1 MNPQAPHQE
10 RFSGERPFIPHGVD
24 ANSWLGFEQRIQER
38 RFHALVATARGAIA
52 AGDREAAQDALEEA
66 RSLRPYAAELD
77 ELDSLEQQTI
87 SAPPPVEEERRRAGG
102 AVALLAVGIALLL
115 AVDAFRYPTVAP
127 VAPTTPAAVLAIEP
141 PVAVATMGALD
152 EVPPPAELRRA
163 VIEESAPAP
172 PAPITR
178 ERTPAAPPAVNVDR
192 TPSMS
197 TNVAPTPAI
206 SRNVPP
212 PPVISRNVAPMASMS
227 RDTAREVTMPLIVP
241 TAPAPVEIAA
251 APAPAMA
258 TKPAI
263 VPAALAA
270 EPADESLVAATLQRY
285 AMAYTQLDARAAR
298 TVWPSVD
305 ERALSNA
312 FAGLSAQSLDFQD
325 CEVVVR
331 QVEADAVCRGT
342 ASYVTRVGNS
352 NPRVEPRTWH
362 FELSRHGDRW
372 LIDTAVARR

>member
-1 MNPQAPHQE
+1 MNPRAPHQE

-24 ANSWLGFEQRIQER
+24 ASSWLGFEQRIQER
-38 RFHALVATARGAIA
+38 RFHALIATARGAIA

-77 ELDSLEQQTI
+77 DLDSLERQTI
-87 SAPPPVEEERRRAGG
+87 SAPPPVEEERRRARG
-102 AVALLAVGIALLL
+102 AIALLAVGIALLL
-115 AVDAFRYPTVAP
+115 AVDAFRYPTAGP
-127 VAPTTPAAVLAIEP
+127 VAPRPPVDVLEIAP

-152 EVPPPAELRRA
+152 EAQPPAEMRRA
-163 VIEESAPAP
+163 VREEFAPPVLTTRERAPEAPPSVNVASTRPTSRVVTPPPPIFRIVTPPPPFSRTVAPMSAMSREPARETTISPIVTPAP
-172 PAPITR
+172 PAVEVKAVTAPAVAAIPPAV
-178 ERTPAAPPAVNVDR
+178 TPAASD
-192 TPSMS
+192 
-197 TNVAPTPAI
+197 
-206 SRNVPP
+206 
-212 PPVISRNVAPMASMS
+212 
-227 RDTAREVTMPLIVP
+227 
-241 TAPAPVEIAA
+241 
-251 APAPAMA
+251 
-258 TKPAI
+258 
-263 VPAALAA
+263 

-285 AMAYTQLDARAAR
+285 ATAYTQLDARAAR

-312 FAGLSAQSLDFQD
+312 FAGLSSQSLDFQD

>member
-24 ANSWLGFEQRIQER
+24 AGSWLGFEQRIQER

-52 AGDREAAQDALEEA
+52 AGDRDAAQDALEEA

-77 ELDSLEQQTI
+77 ELDRLEQQTI
-87 SAPPPVEEERRRAGG
+87 SAPPAVEEERRRASG

-115 AVDAFRYPTVAP
+115 AVDAFRYPTTVPVAP
-127 VAPTTPAAVLAIEP
+127 VPPADVLAIEHP
-141 PVAVATMGALD
+141 GAVATMGALA
-152 EVPPPAELRRA
+152 EVRPPAEIGDA
-163 VIEESAPAP
+163 VLEEFAP
-172 PAPITR
+172 PVPITR
-178 ERTPAAPPAVNVDR
+178 ERTPEAPPSVNAVSTRATSGIVTPTPTISR
-192 TPSMS
+192 TVTPTSPIAR
-197 TNVAPTPAI
+197 NVAPTPAL
-206 SRNVPP
+206 SREPARDITT
-212 PPVISRNVAPMASMS
+212 PPVLS
-227 RDTAREVTMPLIVP
+227 
-241 TAPAPVEIAA
+241 TAPPSVEVKAVPAPAIAAIPAMTAA
-251 APAPAMA
+251 APA
-258 TKPAI
+258 
-263 VPAALAA
+263 A
-270 EPADESLVAATLQRY
+270 ERADESLVAATLQRY
-285 AMAYTQLDARAAR
+285 ATAYTQLDARAAR

-312 FAGLSAQSLDFQD
+312 FAGLTAQSLDFQD

-342 ASYVTRVGNS
+342 ASYVTRVGSN